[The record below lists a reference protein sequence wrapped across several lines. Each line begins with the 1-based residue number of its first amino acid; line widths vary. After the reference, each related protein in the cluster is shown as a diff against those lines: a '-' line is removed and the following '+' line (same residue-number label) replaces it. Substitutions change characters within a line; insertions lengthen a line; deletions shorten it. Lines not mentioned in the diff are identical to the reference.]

1 MGTLRPRQPAGMT
14 RATAAPAPASQ
25 YPARPPAARTGA
37 RRPAPGRHL
46 AARQARLIRGRRT
59 VPQTRARRRI
69 RRSTTSS
76 PARRKAGP
84 GNPAAATPSVPPAGP
99 GDPRRADPR
108 GTGRQPGR
116 PALARDRR
124 ALRRTEIY
132 PGAGIGERTGRQDFT
147 ARVAE
152 RAGAGEPHAAY
163 IPRAVTEVAG
173 ETVECGLMA
182 KATESLPAGIRQF
195 VTAGST
201 G

>member
-1 MGTLRPRQPAGMT
+1 MT

-25 YPARPPAARTGA
+25 HPARPPAARTGA

-59 VPQTRARRRI
+59 VPQTRARKRI

-84 GNPAAATPSVPPAGP
+84 GNPAAATPSAPAAGSWRPSASRSPRDWPATWPPSPRPRP
-99 GDPRRADPR
+99 GEHP
-108 GTGRQPGR
+108 
-116 PALARDRR
+116 
-124 ALRRTEIY
+124 RRTEIY
-132 PGAGIGERTGRQDFT
+132 TGAGTGERTGHQDFT

-152 RAGAGEPHAAY
+152 RAGLDEPHAAY
-163 IPRAVTEVAG
+163 ILRVVTEVAG
-173 ETVECGLMA
+173 ETVERGLMA